1 MRQLRVAAVLAALAI
16 AISCEDS
23 TGPTIPD
30 IPLDAIQVPAQVS
43 LSAVVLPDSDGVGA
57 VWLAFT
63 NRGTSADTIAYG
75 PCAFAA
81 VLYPAGTGDPGWQSA
96 SAARGCPDVAF
107 LLPLLPGATGSVLAG
122 RLAAQPADG
131 IPQPSVGRFD
141 AAAILNNGGRLRLVG
156 AGTVTCSTA
165 GCGWD

>member
-1 MRQLRVAAVLAALAI
+1 MRRLRVATVLAALTLT
-16 AISCEDS
+16 ISCEDS

-30 IPLDAIQVPAQVS
+30 IPLSAIQVPAQVS

-63 NRGTSADTIAYG
+63 NGGTATDTIIYG

-122 RLAAQPADG
+122 RLAASAG
-131 IPQPSVGRFD
+131 VPQPPVGRFD
-141 AAAILNNGGRLRLVG
+141 AAAMLNDGSGLRLVG